1 MRSMAVVVWEELP
14 VYLEKLK
21 EDYFR
26 FVLTCGSF
34 DILNLGHLRYL
45 EDCRKHGDCLI
56 VGIDSD
62 QLIKKHKGN
71 DRPYYPQA
79 DRAELVAGLKPVTCT
94 VVFDNIMDLVK
105 IVQPK
110 FFVVSPT
117 TKIRPPGRPEL
128 DLVMRQGGQVIYV
141 PSRYDGHTTD
151 LVEQILNFKPAQNQ

>member
-1 MRSMAVVVWEELP
+1 MAVVLFTDLVD
-14 VYLEKLK
+14 YLDKLK
-21 EDYFR
+21 ENYFR
-26 FVLTCGSF
+26 FVLTSGAF

-62 QLIKKHKGN
+62 QLIKLHKGN
-71 DRPYYPQA
+71 DRPYYPA
-79 DRAELVAGLKPVTCT
+79 EERAELVAGLWPVTCT
-94 VVFDNIMDLVK
+94 VIFDDIIELVK

-117 TKIRPPGRPEL
+117 TKLNPPERPEL
-128 DLVMRQGGQVIYV
+128 KLVMEQGGQVLHV

-151 LVEQILNFKPAQNQ
+151 LIEQILNFKTAQNQ